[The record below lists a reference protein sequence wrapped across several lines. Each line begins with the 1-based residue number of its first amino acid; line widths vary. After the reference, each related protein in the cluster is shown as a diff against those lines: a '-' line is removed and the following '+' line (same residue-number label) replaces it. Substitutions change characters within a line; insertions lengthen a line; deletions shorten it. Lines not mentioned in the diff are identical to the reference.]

1 MTDTSSSES
10 TTSERA
16 PGRRPDGPP
25 AGVLAAISLAL
36 SVCAILVP
44 LAVSGT
50 GYPTP
55 SSSADVTA
63 SYFGTHS
70 FAGTL
75 TGFFSFAASVPIGI
89 YAATVYARLLRL
101 GIRVPGPGIAL
112 FGGVTASILLAA
124 SGLLTW
130 ALGQASGGAP
140 ARVVHMLTDFVFALG
155 GVGFVG
161 GVGLLIA
168 GIAVPSVV
176 LRLVPRWLGWLG
188 LILAALSEVSFLA
201 LLWPG
206 FDVLLPVGRFIGLL
220 WLIAI
225 GFLLPHNRHEIQGTR
240 QVLD

>member
-10 TTSERA
+10 TTSERT
-16 PGRRPDGPP
+16 PDRRPDGPP

-50 GYPTP
+50 GYPAP

-63 SYFGTHS
+63 YYFGTHS

-101 GIRVPGPGIAL
+101 GIRVPGPGIAF

-140 ARVVHMLTDFVFALG
+140 APVVHMLTDFVFALG

-168 GIAVPSVV
+168 GIAVPCVI
-176 LRLVPRWLGWLG
+176 LGLVPRWLGWLG

-225 GFLLPHNRHEIQGTR
+225 GWR
-240 QVLD
+240 